1 MKCKACGA
9 LNDAEASFC
18 KGCGIK
24 LEVSECSKCGTPA
37 DPDAL
42 FCSKCGSKIA
52 ANDPVE
58 GKTCQSFG
66 FVNSAGTMYFHRFN
80 QQIL

>member
-9 LNDAEASFC
+9 LNDAGASFC

-24 LEVSECSKCGTPA
+24 LEASECYQCGAPA

-42 FCSKCGSKIA
+42 FCSKCGSKL
-52 ANDPVE
+52 
-58 GKTCQSFG
+58 T
-66 FVNSAGTMYFHRFN
+66 
-80 QQIL
+80 